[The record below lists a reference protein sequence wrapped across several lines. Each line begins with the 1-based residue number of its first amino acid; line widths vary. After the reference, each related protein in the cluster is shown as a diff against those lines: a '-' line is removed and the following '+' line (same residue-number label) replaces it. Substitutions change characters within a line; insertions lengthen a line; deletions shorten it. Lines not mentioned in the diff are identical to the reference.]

1 MVRYSIRLQLSSVS
15 QTHTESDVVKLVS
28 AMNGVETESVVI
40 YVSKTHPQDVSLSFK
55 IFSQEIDTILLD
67 RLGNELRSLLMQP
80 LSLSVA
86 RG

>member
-1 MVRYSIRLQLSSVS
+1 MVA
-15 QTHTESDVVKLVS
+15 LVS

-55 IFSQEIDTILLD
+55 ITSQESDTILLE
-67 RLGNELRSLLMQP
+67 RLGNELRSPLMQP